1 MAIMKAKP
9 IYRGYNT
16 KTSRD
21 KVRER
26 EDASRSPNGKKLIL
40 MLDLKISR
48 FLNSG
53 ADDHTQN
60 S

>member
-9 IYRGYNT
+9 IYTGYNS
-16 KTSRD
+16 KTSRH

-40 MLDLKISR
+40 MLDLKINR

-53 ADDHTQN
+53 SDHTQN